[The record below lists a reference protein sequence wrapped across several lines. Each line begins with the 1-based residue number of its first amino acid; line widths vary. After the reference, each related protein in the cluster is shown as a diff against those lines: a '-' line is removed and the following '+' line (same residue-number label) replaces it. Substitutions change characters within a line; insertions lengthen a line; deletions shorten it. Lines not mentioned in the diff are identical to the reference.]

1 MDNENKELLGLNL
14 GHDDFI
20 NALVNKNPGPGQVIN
35 AHRVFAAIYA
45 MADEEPK
52 AAKMAL
58 DKIFGA
64 DSADGR
70 ARESHD
76 QEREF
81 LDGPRGRRIGTQ
93 G

>member
-1 MDNENKELLGLNL
+1 MLTLLRGRRQASLFMIKEENIMDNENKELLGLNL

-58 DKIFGA
+58 DRWW
-64 DSADGR
+64 S
-70 ARESHD
+70 
-76 QEREF
+76 
-81 LDGPRGRRIGTQ
+81 RRILRSRT
-93 G
+93 